1 MNEVLLE
8 LILPFFDKPLIFTG
22 WKIVGWTGALLFASR
37 WFVQAWVSRQRGQ
50 SVMPLTFWLMS
61 VAGSALTLIYFTLGK
76 NDSVGILQN
85 LSPFLLALYNVW
97 LMTSKKS
104 PTRGDAEEA

>member
-1 MNEVLLE
+1 MNEVLVHLNV
-8 LILPFFDKPLIFTG
+8 PFVEQPLVVTG

-37 WFVQAWVSRQRGQ
+37 WFVQAWVSRQRGE
-50 SVMPLTFWLMS
+50 SVMPLSFWLMS

-85 LSPFLLALYNVW
+85 LSPFFLALYNVW
-97 LMTSKKS
+97 LMVGKKNAAAS
-104 PTRGDAEEA
+104 TAS